1 MKPFVLFIAAFAA
14 SPLFAQ
20 GEAVQVPKVAIY
32 PWSFA
37 ENERGTNPTAVDTA
51 LSTLQKLFE
60 KRAQFEVISPARCAA
75 AWRELGYEELPETV
89 EDPGQLPAT
98 YDPKKLLAFGKKVGA
113 DYVCAGT
120 LAWRV
125 RSVWVG
131 LGPKTKANAVVNV
144 MIVDVKKAELALDVK
159 GFDSDSTKAEKW
171 YETAGALLVTWGITL
186 FSGGPKTPHMQNA
199 AIKAI
204 GGATD
209 PWFAT
214 IGKKIGTDGDGTLLS
229 HERDEERTPAAYS
242 RRT

>member
-1 MKPFVLFIAAFAA
+1 MRLVLMFLVTVTAA
-14 SPLFAQ
+14 SLAAQ
-20 GEAVQVPKVAIY
+20 GEVVRVPKVAIY

-37 ENERGTNPTAVDTA
+37 ENERGTNPTAVETA

-60 KRAQFEVISPARCAA
+60 RRASFEVISPARCAA
-75 AWRELGYEELPETV
+75 AWRELGYEEIPETV
-89 EDPGQLPAT
+89 EDPGQLPPT
-98 YDPKKLLAFGKKVGA
+98 FDPKKLLAFGKTIGA

-144 MIVDVKKAELALDVK
+144 MIVDVNKAEIALDVK

-171 YETAGALLVTWGITL
+171 YETAGALLLSWGITL

-214 IGKKIGTDGDGTLLS
+214 IGKRIGASDVRIQDV
-229 HERDEERTPAAYS
+229 AYGS
-242 RRT
+242 SSMVSDSP

>member
-1 MKPFVLFIAAFAA
+1 MKRIVLLVAAFAA
-14 SPLFAQ
+14 SPVFAQ

-37 ENERGTNPTAVDTA
+37 ENERGTNPTAVETA
-51 LSTLQKLFE
+51 RSTLQKLFE
-60 KRAQFEVISPARCAA
+60 RRAQFEVISPARCAA
-75 AWRELGYEELPETV
+75 AWRELGYEEIPETV
-89 EDPGQLPAT
+89 EEPGQLPAT
-98 YDPKKLLAFGKKVGA
+98 YDPKKLLEFGKKVGA

-144 MIVDVKKAELALDVK
+144 MIVDVRKAELALDVR

-214 IGKKIGTDGDGTLLS
+214 IGKRIGVDSHLLF
-229 HERDEERTPAAYS
+229 DETTGGLGPPPR
-242 RRT
+242 

>member
-1 MKPFVLFIAAFAA
+1 MRTVLLCLAGALAA
-14 SPLFAQ
+14 SSLAQ
-20 GEAVQVPKVAIY
+20 SDAIHVPKVAIY

-51 LSTLQKLFE
+51 RSTLQKLFE
-60 KRAQFEVISPARCAA
+60 RRAQFEVISPARCAA
-75 AWRELGYEELPETV
+75 AWRELGYEEIPETV
-89 EDPGQLPAT
+89 EEPGQLPANF
-98 YDPKKLLAFGKKVGA
+98 DAKKLLAFGKKVGA

-144 MIVDVKKAELALDVK
+144 MIVDVNKAELALDVK

-171 YETAGALLVTWGITL
+171 YETAGALLLTWGITL

-204 GGATD
+204 GGSTD

-214 IGKKIGTDGDGTLLS
+214 IGKKIGEPQTALLRLNDS
-229 HERDEERTPAAYS
+229 QLIQIPAS
-242 RRT
+242 G